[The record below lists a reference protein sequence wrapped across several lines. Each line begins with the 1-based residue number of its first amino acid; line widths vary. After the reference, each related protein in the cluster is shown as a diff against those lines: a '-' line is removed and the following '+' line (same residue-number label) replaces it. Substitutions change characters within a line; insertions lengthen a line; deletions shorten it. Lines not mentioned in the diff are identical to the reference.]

1 MVTCRQ
7 IQELTKARLEGSVPS
22 YPEQWIEGPMARRDR
37 AMMRR
42 GMLRRRLPKV
52 KGAAKQA
59 ARSPSPPG
67 SAGNG
72 RPPSP
77 NRGHVPM
84 RGPKTQVLGSG
95 KAGGEGDEPTSLA
108 LPLKPL
114 RWPRVRDEQLQ
125 TVCSIKRMLKELHAY
140 LQANS
145 STLVEAL
152 PRRSVNGE
160 GFVSIVTLHRWLCSL
175 KREPG
180 NGPTGVEG
188 LRLSLTPDAETIRS
202 RALAVRSQYARG
214 KPIPPAVIR
223 SMVNFL
229 DREDRGVILMA
240 DFMECFRVAKRLALD
255 LDRITPSKKDLV
267 VLKSQQEEEKARAL
281 EQQEQTIDEE
291 EEVEEVDK
299 ELSWY
304 DEDVE
309 LTQRRKVKEAA
320 TEGDE
325 DAQPSL
331 ASSYGAVNEADVHE
345 LVDVLFSEYDE
356 LLLQELEASSRVLKR
371 LWAVAREGHRYGYRS
386 RQEGEEKE
394 RALAA
399 SYKPISERD
408 SVSTFRGE
416 AGTGSQLPTGA
427 DDPVGLLEGAE
438 PPLHVARVFVALD
451 DYLATTEGMRFMEFV
466 KMKSAPQASVF
477 AVGSGIAE
485 AYASVHDVRAV
496 LAALFEGAS
505 RVEDAKRAREAARA
519 AKTALL
525 ALEMEAA
532 APSGASSIEQ
542 QMKRA
547 GIDSVFRRVE
557 FLTARRGLRLR
568 DVCEL
573 MDTEN
578 SGTVGVA
585 KIVAFMQAISLR
597 TPPPSYEA
605 ARVKNAD
612 KAAVAAAANA
622 ARAKEELDF
631 TIRMRAAEESGC
643 FASFALLDR
652 YFCRF
657 QLKAEDIWYHG
668 RAKKEGFRRAA
679 ECKTDDSDALAAG
692 EFHKLLLQAKVSLT
706 FEQVKK
712 LVAYLDTDGS
722 GKIEHDELQAAI
734 LDYRRFKR
742 AKQRLEL
749 KRASAERRLFL
760 DRQVLLLLQYLV
772 LVGEGN
778 KLKDQ
783 QYQAY
788 ATAALGNANAN
799 EAKDEALRETMA
811 QVGPNGPHDQFIN
824 VVDMQ
829 RAIEK
834 SSNLAI
840 AQYFREVRERLHS
853 DAYQQLR
860 EINN

>member
-52 KGAAKQA
+52 KGAAKKA

-95 KAGGEGDEPTSLA
+95 KASGEGDEPTSLA

-160 GFVSIVTLHRWLCSL
+160 GFVSIVTLHHWLCSL

-202 RALAVRSQYARG
+202 RALAVRSQY
-214 KPIPPAVIR
+214 
-223 SMVNFL
+223 
-229 DREDRGVILMA
+229 
-240 DFMECFRVAKRLALD
+240 
-255 LDRITPSKKDLV
+255 
-267 VLKSQQEEEKARAL
+267 
-281 EQQEQTIDEE
+281 
-291 EEVEEVDK
+291 
-299 ELSWY
+299 
-304 DEDVE
+304 
-309 LTQRRKVKEAA
+309 
-320 TEGDE
+320 
-325 DAQPSL
+325 
-331 ASSYGAVNEADVHE
+331 
-345 LVDVLFSEYDE
+345 
-356 LLLQELEASSRVLKR
+356 
-371 LWAVAREGHRYGYRS
+371 
-386 RQEGEEKE
+386 
-394 RALAA
+394 
-399 SYKPISERD
+399 
-408 SVSTFRGE
+408 
-416 AGTGSQLPTGA
+416 
-427 DDPVGLLEGAE
+427 
-438 PPLHVARVFVALD
+438 
-451 DYLATTEGMRFMEFV
+451 
-466 KMKSAPQASVF
+466 
-477 AVGSGIAE
+477 
-485 AYASVHDVRAV
+485 
-496 LAALFEGAS
+496 
-505 RVEDAKRAREAARA
+505 
-519 AKTALL
+519 
-525 ALEMEAA
+525 
-532 APSGASSIEQ
+532 
-542 QMKRA
+542 
-547 GIDSVFRRVE
+547 
-557 FLTARRGLRLR
+557 
-568 DVCEL
+568 
-573 MDTEN
+573 
-578 SGTVGVA
+578 
-585 KIVAFMQAISLR
+585 
-597 TPPPSYEA
+597 
-605 ARVKNAD
+605 
-612 KAAVAAAANA
+612 
-622 ARAKEELDF
+622 
-631 TIRMRAAEESGC
+631 
-643 FASFALLDR
+643 
-652 YFCRF
+652 
-657 QLKAEDIWYHG
+657 HG

-679 ECKTDDSDALAAG
+679 ECKTDDSDALAAS

>member
-1 MVTCRQ
+1 
-7 IQELTKARLEGSVPS
+7 
-22 YPEQWIEGPMARRDR
+22 
-37 AMMRR
+37 MMRR

-160 GFVSIVTLHRWLCSL
+160 GF
-175 KREPG
+175 
-180 NGPTGVEG
+180 
-188 LRLSLTPDAETIRS
+188 
-202 RALAVRSQYARG
+202 
-214 KPIPPAVIR
+214 
-223 SMVNFL
+223 
-229 DREDRGVILMA
+229 
-240 DFMECFRVAKRLALD
+240 
-255 LDRITPSKKDLV
+255 
-267 VLKSQQEEEKARAL
+267 
-281 EQQEQTIDEE
+281 
-291 EEVEEVDK
+291 
-299 ELSWY
+299 
-304 DEDVE
+304 
-309 LTQRRKVKEAA
+309 
-320 TEGDE
+320 
-325 DAQPSL
+325 
-331 ASSYGAVNEADVHE
+331 
-345 LVDVLFSEYDE
+345 
-356 LLLQELEASSRVLKR
+356 
-371 LWAVAREGHRYGYRS
+371 
-386 RQEGEEKE
+386 
-394 RALAA
+394 
-399 SYKPISERD
+399 
-408 SVSTFRGE
+408 
-416 AGTGSQLPTGA
+416 
-427 DDPVGLLEGAE
+427 
-438 PPLHVARVFVALD
+438 
-451 DYLATTEGMRFMEFV
+451 
-466 KMKSAPQASVF
+466 
-477 AVGSGIAE
+477 
-485 AYASVHDVRAV
+485 
-496 LAALFEGAS
+496 
-505 RVEDAKRAREAARA
+505 
-519 AKTALL
+519 
-525 ALEMEAA
+525 
-532 APSGASSIEQ
+532 
-542 QMKRA
+542 
-547 GIDSVFRRVE
+547 
-557 FLTARRGLRLR
+557 
-568 DVCEL
+568 
-573 MDTEN
+573 
-578 SGTVGVA
+578 
-585 KIVAFMQAISLR
+585 
-597 TPPPSYEA
+597 
-605 ARVKNAD
+605 
-612 KAAVAAAANA
+612 VAAAANA

-788 ATAALGNANAN
+788 ATAALGNANAA

>member
-52 KGAAKQA
+52 KGAAKKA

-84 RGPKTQVLGSG
+84 RGPKTQ
-95 KAGGEGDEPTSLA
+95 
-108 LPLKPL
+108 
-114 RWPRVRDEQLQ
+114 LQ
-125 TVCSIKRMLKELHAY
+125 TVCSIKCMLKELHAY

-371 LWAVAREGHRYGYRS
+371 LWA
-386 RQEGEEKE
+386 
-394 RALAA
+394 
-399 SYKPISERD
+399 PISERD

-416 AGTGSQLPTGA
+416 AGMGGQRETGA

-451 DYLATTEGMRFMEFV
+451 DYLATKEGMRFMEFV

-477 AVGSGIAE
+477 AVGTGIAE
-485 AYASVHDVRAV
+485 AYASVHD
-496 LAALFEGAS
+496 
-505 RVEDAKRAREAARA
+505 
-519 AKTALL
+519 TALL
-525 ALEMEAA
+525 ALEMDAA

-578 SGTVGVA
+578 SGT
-585 KIVAFMQAISLR
+585 
-597 TPPPSYEA
+597 
-605 ARVKNAD
+605 
-612 KAAVAAAANA
+612 
-622 ARAKEELDF
+622 EELDF

-783 QYQAY
+783 QYQAD

-799 EAKDEALRETMA
+799 EAKDEAAARPWPS
-811 QVGPNGPHDQFIN
+811 G
-824 VVDMQ
+824 
-829 RAIEK
+829 
-834 SSNLAI
+834 
-840 AQYFREVRERLHS
+840 
-853 DAYQQLR
+853 R

>member
-52 KGAAKQA
+52 KGAAKKA

-84 RGPKTQVLGSG
+84 RGRRP
-95 KAGGEGDEPTSLA
+95 
-108 LPLKPL
+108 
-114 RWPRVRDEQLQ
+114 
-125 TVCSIKRMLKELHAY
+125 
-140 LQANS
+140 
-145 STLVEAL
+145 ST
-152 PRRSVNGE
+152 
-160 GFVSIVTLHRWLCSL
+160 
-175 KREPG
+175 
-180 NGPTGVEG
+180 
-188 LRLSLTPDAETIRS
+188 
-202 RALAVRSQYARG
+202 RG

-371 LWAVAREGHRYGYRS
+371 L
-386 RQEGEEKE
+386 
-394 RALAA
+394 
-399 SYKPISERD
+399 
-408 SVSTFRGE
+408 GE
-416 AGTGSQLPTGA
+416 AGMGASETGA

-451 DYLATTEGMRFMEFV
+451 DYLATKEGMRFMEFV

-477 AVGSGIAE
+477 AVGTGIAE

-505 RVEDAKRAREAARA
+505 RVEDAKQAREAARGEDGA
-519 AKTALL
+519 AGAGDGRGR
-525 ALEMEAA
+525 AV
-532 APSGASSIEQ
+532 GASSIEQ

-573 MDTEN
+573 MDTAN

-679 ECKTDDSDALAAG
+679 ECKTDDSDARG
-692 EFHKLLLQAKVSLT
+692 
-706 FEQVKK
+706 
-712 LVAYLDTDGS
+712 G
-722 GKIEHDELQAAI
+722 
-734 LDYRRFKR
+734 RR
-742 AKQRLEL
+742 
-749 KRASAERRLFL
+749 
-760 DRQVLLLLQYLV
+760 
-772 LVGEGN
+772 
-778 KLKDQ
+778 
-783 QYQAY
+783 
-788 ATAALGNANAN
+788 
-799 EAKDEALRETMA
+799 
-811 QVGPNGPHDQFIN
+811 
-824 VVDMQ
+824 
-829 RAIEK
+829 
-834 SSNLAI
+834 
-840 AQYFREVRERLHS
+840 
-853 DAYQQLR
+853 R

>member
-1 MVTCRQ
+1 
-7 IQELTKARLEGSVPS
+7 
-22 YPEQWIEGPMARRDR
+22 
-37 AMMRR
+37 
-42 GMLRRRLPKV
+42 
-52 KGAAKQA
+52 
-59 ARSPSPPG
+59 
-67 SAGNG
+67 
-72 RPPSP
+72 
-77 NRGHVPM
+77 
-84 RGPKTQVLGSG
+84 
-95 KAGGEGDEPTSLA
+95 
-108 LPLKPL
+108 
-114 RWPRVRDEQLQ
+114 
-125 TVCSIKRMLKELHAY
+125 
-140 LQANS
+140 
-145 STLVEAL
+145 
-152 PRRSVNGE
+152 
-160 GFVSIVTLHRWLCSL
+160 
-175 KREPG
+175 
-180 NGPTGVEG
+180 
-188 LRLSLTPDAETIRS
+188 
-202 RALAVRSQYARG
+202 
-214 KPIPPAVIR
+214 
-223 SMVNFL
+223 
-229 DREDRGVILMA
+229 
-240 DFMECFRVAKRLALD
+240 
-255 LDRITPSKKDLV
+255 
-267 VLKSQQEEEKARAL
+267 
-281 EQQEQTIDEE
+281 
-291 EEVEEVDK
+291 
-299 ELSWY
+299 
-304 DEDVE
+304 
-309 LTQRRKVKEAA
+309 
-320 TEGDE
+320 
-325 DAQPSL
+325 
-331 ASSYGAVNEADVHE
+331 
-345 LVDVLFSEYDE
+345 
-356 LLLQELEASSRVLKR
+356 
-371 LWAVAREGHRYGYRS
+371 
-386 RQEGEEKE
+386 
-394 RALAA
+394 
-399 SYKPISERD
+399 
-408 SVSTFRGE
+408 
-416 AGTGSQLPTGA
+416 
-427 DDPVGLLEGAE
+427 
-438 PPLHVARVFVALD
+438 
-451 DYLATTEGMRFMEFV
+451 
-466 KMKSAPQASVF
+466 MKSAPQASVF

-505 RVEDAKRAREAARA
+505 RVEDAKKAREAARA

-525 ALEMEAA
+525 ALEMDAA